1 MFKIPKIGSFSTAL
15 CSIVMQ
21 NIQIFYGSP
30 VMFVVTC
37 YSYVV
42 SVEKCGGG
50 CNTVDDPYAWICI
63 PNKVKN
69 INVKVFNLMLRLIET
84 RFLVHYEFFECE
96 CRLNKNVC
104 NWKQNLNYG
113 KCWCEY

>member
-42 SVEKCGGG
+42 NVEKCGGG
-50 CNTVDDPYAWICI
+50 CNTVDDPYA
-63 PNKVKN
+63 
-69 INVKVFNLMLRLIET
+69 
-84 RFLVHYEFFECE
+84 
-96 CRLNKNVC
+96 
-104 NWKQNLNYG
+104 
-113 KCWCEY
+113 